1 MNVEKIREVVR
12 RRPFRPFVFHLD
24 NGEKHFVKHP
34 EIVVS
39 VEFISTVDE
48 NGHGV
53 LIAPEAVTAIEFTE
67 VEVLIPEQTTD
78 EP

>member
-1 MNVEKIREVVR
+1 MNVEKIRQVAR
-12 RRPFRPFVFHLD
+12 QRPFRPFVFHLD

-39 VEFISTVDE
+39 LEFISTVDE

-53 LIAPEAVTAIEFTE
+53 LIAPEAVTSIEFTE
-67 VEVLIPEQTTD
+67 TDVLISEQTTD

>member
-1 MNVEKIREVVR
+1 MTVEKIREVVR
-12 RRPFRPFVFHLD
+12 RRPFKSFVFHLD

-39 VEFISTVDE
+39 IEFISTVDE

-53 LIAPEAVTAIEFTE
+53 LITPEAVTSIEFYGR
-67 VEVLIPEQTTD
+67 
-78 EP
+78 